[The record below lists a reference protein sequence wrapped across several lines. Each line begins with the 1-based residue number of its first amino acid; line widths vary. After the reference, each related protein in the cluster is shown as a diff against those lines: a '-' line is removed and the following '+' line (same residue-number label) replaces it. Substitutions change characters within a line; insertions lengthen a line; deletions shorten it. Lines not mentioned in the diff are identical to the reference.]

1 MVKLGNWELVE
12 LGISKSFFM
21 KKIELSCLF
30 VALASLLS
38 CNTKQPIDAE
48 VYVRYMADEQAYQS
62 EMSLR
67 SVSGDKKVK
76 EVEVQDLFFIDGAME
91 KKQHHVKGLIYKSES
106 NGAWVSPIVFKG
118 KMENDKPFNLSLEL
132 VPITQFK
139 VKEPQI
145 SSTNGFNLVWEGVA
159 LSKEESLTILVN
171 DEIGI
176 TSSINIKGPTASNE
190 TFVASSNLAS
200 LGRGQGTMSIVK
212 QRMYEPKTDGVATKA
227 TLEYYSKTQ
236 SVLIGE

>member
-1 MVKLGNWELVE
+1 
-12 LGISKSFFM
+12 M
-21 KKIELSCLF
+21 KKIKSICLF
-30 VALASLLS
+30 VVMTVLLS

-62 EMSLR
+62 EISLR
-67 SVSGDKKVK
+67 SVSGDKKIK

-118 KMENDKPFNLSLEL
+118 KLENEKPFNLSLEL

-212 QRMYEPKTDGVATKA
+212 QRIYEPKTDGVATKA